1 MQPPTSTT
9 DYAQQLARGFR
20 WLRFAPPLEAEYR
33 AQRDA
38 SLRARVLS
46 IGVLGLVVWCGY
58 WVLDQLRIAPSRS
71 GRPCRRAW
79 RCWAQ
84 LAWASAWRSSPR

>member
-38 SLRARVLS
+38 SLRAFLS
-46 IGVLGLVVWCGY
+46 ARFLRFLSHLLSRGHIGGLLSLHQA
-58 WVLDQLRIAPSRS
+58 LD
-71 GRPCRRAW
+71 GRPGCGIDG
-79 RCWAQ
+79 
-84 LAWASAWRSSPR
+84 